1 MQWTKLSVLTNNES
15 QDAVINI
22 LMDFG
27 SLGVEVEEQNN
38 ETVITSYFPENF
50 NINDQIPLIQKRV
63 EKLNEYGLNPGKGKV
78 ISKELSDNNWSKEW
92 EKYYHATRITK
103 YLTISPVWEKYKK
116 SFEQEMVIKLNPQK
130 AFGTGVHPTTKL
142 CMQAMEIYLRENQSI
157 LDVGTGSGVLS
168 IAAKLMGADS
178 VKAYDYDDDA
188 IESAKINIKLNGYEN
203 EIQVTKNSL
212 LDGLNEKSDVIL
224 ANMLPEAVLPL
235 IPQAKDTLYAGGF
248 IIISG
253 IINEKLDITLQTLQS
268 NDFILDQVMTLGDW
282 RGIVAHLK
290 EEGE

>member
-27 SLGVEVEEQNN
+27 SLGVEIGEKNN
-38 ETVITSYFPENF
+38 EVIITSYFPKNF
-50 NINDQIPLIQKRV
+50 NINEQTPLIQKKV
-63 EKLNEYGLNPGKGKV
+63 EKLTEYGLNPGTGKV
-78 ISKELSDNNWSKEW
+78 ISKDLSDNNWSKEW
-92 EKYYHATRITK
+92 EKYYHASRITK

-116 SFEQEMVIKLNPQK
+116 SFEQEMVIKLNPKK
-130 AFGTGVHPTTKL
+130 AFGTGIHPTTKL
-142 CMQAMEIYLRENQSI
+142 CMQAMEIYLRENQSV

-168 IAAKLMGADS
+168 IVAKLLGADS

-188 IESAKINIKLNGYEN
+188 IDSAKINIDLNGYKN
-203 EIQVTKNSL
+203 EISVSKNSL
-212 LDGLNEKSDVIL
+212 LNGIKEKSDVIL

-235 IPQAKDTLYAGGF
+235 IPQAKDTLYTGGT

-253 IINEKLDITLQTLQS
+253 IIKEKLNITLETLQS
-268 NDFILDQVMTLGDW
+268 NGFVLDEVMTLGDW

-290 EEGE
+290 KKGE

>member
-15 QDAVINI
+15 QDAIVNI

-27 SLGVEVEEQNN
+27 SLGVEVEEKNN
-38 ETVITSYFPENF
+38 EIVITSYFPEDF
-50 NINDQIPLIQKRV
+50 NINDQIPLIQNRV

-78 ISKELSDNNWSKEW
+78 VSKELSDNNWSKEW

-168 IAAKLMGADS
+168 IAAKLLGADS

-188 IESAKINIKLNGYEN
+188 IDSAKVNIELNGYKN
-203 EIQVTKNSL
+203 EISVSKNSL
-212 LDGLNEKSDVIL
+212 LDGLKEKSDVIL
-224 ANMLPEAVLPL
+224 ANMLPEAILPL
-235 IPQAKDTLYAGGF
+235 IPQAKETLYAGGF

-290 EEGE
+290 GEGE